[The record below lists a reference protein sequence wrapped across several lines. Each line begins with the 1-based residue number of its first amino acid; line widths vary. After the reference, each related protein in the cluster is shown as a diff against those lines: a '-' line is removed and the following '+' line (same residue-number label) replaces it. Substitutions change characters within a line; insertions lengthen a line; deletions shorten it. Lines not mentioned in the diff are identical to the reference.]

1 MRIGLLWLRWKLS
14 EALVRPF
21 RSSLQKTPQTELTA
35 EKPVRTVRL
44 YFYETEEV
52 AADGPMAVVRYTSY
66 SALEEVLAV
75 RQLSYLDDEEGFES
89 LERDVEEA
97 LNNCLDVIIYTDRE
111 PTAFPVIREYLE
123 V

>member
-35 EKPVRTVRL
+35 TKTVRTVRL

-52 AADGPMAVVRYTSY
+52 AADGPMAVVRYTAY
-66 SALEEVLAV
+66 SELEQVLAV
-75 RQLSYLDDEEGFES
+75 RQHSYADDEEGFES